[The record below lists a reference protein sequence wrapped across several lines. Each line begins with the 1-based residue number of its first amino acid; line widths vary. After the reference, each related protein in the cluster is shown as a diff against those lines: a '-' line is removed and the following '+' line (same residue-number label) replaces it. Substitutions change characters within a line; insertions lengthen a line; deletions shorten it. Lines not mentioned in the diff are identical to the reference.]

1 MNLQSDQ
8 LAIGLT
14 GRQIQRS
21 GFKSRSGL
29 NGVLN
34 PGHFDIISQLLIRT
48 FLTPET
54 TNTIIHAFVTSNI
67 DSCKCLLF
75 VLPNFLLQRLQRVLY
90 CAARVV
96 YQSNKY
102 HITPLLIE
110 PHCLPVERRINL
122 VKILLITYK
131 ALNAQAP
138 TYICDLLS

>member
-1 MNLQSDQ
+1 M
-8 LAIGLT
+8 
-14 GRQIQRS
+14 QRS

-34 PGHFDIISQLLIRT
+34 PGHFDVLSQLLIRT

-54 TNTIIHAFVTSNI
+54 TNAIIHAFVASNI
-67 DSCKCLLF
+67 DYYNCLLF
-75 VLPNFLLQRLQRVLY
+75 GLPNFLLQRLPRVLY

-102 HITPLLIE
+102 DQITPPLIE
-110 PHCLPVERRINL
+110 LHCLPVERRINL

-131 ALNAQAP
+131 ALNGQAP
-138 TYICDLLS
+138 TYICDFLS